1 MIKLGRKKRPAAT
14 AQQSGGAGQGGG
26 PRQAGAPVPGRP
38 GPGPQ
43 VQKLRKEVEALRRRV
58 EVVEQ
63 ELQESRQLNKR
74 LAEITDVVAEVL
86 LPSDQ
91 RDDERLRAAL
101 QRYDTAL

>member
-1 MIKLGRKKRPAAT
+1 MIKLGRKKKPAAT
-14 AQQSGGAGQGGG
+14 APQGGG
-26 PRQAGAPVPGRP
+26 PRQAGAPGTPGAGRP

-43 VQKLRKEVEALRRRV
+43 VQKLRKEVEALKRRL
-58 EVVEQ
+58 ELVEQ

-101 QRYDTAL
+101 QKYDTAL

>member
-1 MIKLGRKKRPAAT
+1 MIKLGRRKRSAARQGE
-14 AQQSGGAGQGGG
+14 AGSNQSGSRGA
-26 PRQAGAPVPGRP
+26 GRP
-38 GPGPQ
+38 GPGPH
-43 VQKLRKEVEALRRRV
+43 VQKLRKEVQALRRRLDL
-58 EVVEQ
+58 VEQ

>member
-1 MIKLGRKKRPAAT
+1 MIKLGRKKKPTAPA
-14 AQQSGGAGQGGG
+14 QQGGG
-26 PRQAGAPVPGRP
+26 PRQAGASGAPGAGRP

-43 VQKLRKEVEALRRRV
+43 VQKLRKEVEALKRRL
-58 EVVEQ
+58 EVVEH

-101 QRYDTAL
+101 QKYDTAL